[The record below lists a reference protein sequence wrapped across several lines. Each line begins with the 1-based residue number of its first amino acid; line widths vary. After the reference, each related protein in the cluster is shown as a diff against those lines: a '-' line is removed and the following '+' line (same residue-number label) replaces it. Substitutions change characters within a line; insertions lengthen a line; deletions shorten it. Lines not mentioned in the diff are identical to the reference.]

1 MASEKETCL
10 YPRPSDPPKVATA
23 RGRIVRDG
31 YSWEHIKQTWKKPP
45 ESVDGRGII
54 MTSLNYDRENEY
66 KPTPSSKDS
75 SLKKT
80 EFVMDGASLC
90 QSVDN
95 DGNAFYKTNI
105 RWGMKLRETQ
115 ANLNKGLDR
124 TKVVM
129 ADNPPDPKDPN
140 MIPDTLKWVDNFQVS
155 WRADL
160 MKGNES
166 IWSKTLTVENFNL
179 TQAQLRDL
187 MPMPSDPLRYVINA
201 SVSRQYMYM
210 VYVRYPVRQT
220 SYGWEYKSE
229 KVPVVVT
236 ISINGEAE
244 VCVTDN
250 TGPSLYQYNAEEN
263 AAQRIVPGYK
273 MVYANGPAYKSVKN
287 KADIKSI
294 KENKSTVFI
303 NASTGETID
312 RWNPNTWMIFYVC
325 DNNPMANY
333 TGTPVVNKNTNDQ
346 YHNVPGMPNALRASF
361 NRDKRKAILHYDT
374 AAGIKEVASLVGQ
387 SIAPVPVNDDAE
399 LKSVGLVPSKALS
412 YVKYNIPAGC
422 MDNFSSITGI
432 DNARL
437 PFNYANNTSG
447 YTNYKFGLS
456 WVESCNDDSYNS
468 LNNKNTVIGS
478 AKDDYFVGT
487 IVIKDND
494 RPNIFISA
502 FQDRY
507 PDMES
512 QFRVPTIVVDKKYNN
527 WFEAD
532 PKNGFV
538 TIKNTSQWFLAVDDE
553 SNGSNDWY
561 IKNTFGGNIKDS
573 FKFLKAKEA
582 LLTIF
587 RENMDD
593 EKTNKTKDCR
603 LLTDV
608 PVLFRFVM
616 IDNSGTPKCKSFTL
630 NKYPT
635 GKLADGKADEAIQYV
650 FRNAGKYYV
659 ELEVEDD
666 AKDWPDNSN
675 AIKNP
680 TNAKDQHQTRTLRAY
695 FDVLDSKFDYRVL
708 ERGVNEQ

>member
-1 MASEKETCL
+1 
-10 YPRPSDPPKVATA
+10 D
-23 RGRIVRDG
+23 
-31 YSWEHIKQTWKKPP
+31 
-45 ESVDGRGII
+45 
-54 MTSLNYDRENEY
+54 
-66 KPTPSSKDS
+66 SK
-75 SLKKT
+75 LKKT

-90 QSVDN
+90 KKVDN
-95 DGNAFYKTNI
+95 NKNISYKSNN
-105 RWGMKLRETQ
+105 RWGMKLRETK
-115 ANLNKGLDR
+115 ANIDKGLDR
-124 TKVVM
+124 TQIVKQSEPP
-129 ADNPPDPKDPN
+129 NPNDPR
-140 MIPDTLKWVDNFQVS
+140 MVEGSLKWVDELKVV

-160 MKGNES
+160 KRGTQS
-166 IWSKTLTVENFNL
+166 IWTKTIPVENFNL
-179 TQAQLRDL
+179 TQSQLREL
-187 MPMPSDPLRYVINA
+187 MPMPSDPLRYEINA
-201 SVSRQYMYM
+201 SVYRPYTYM
-210 VYVRYPVRQT
+210 VYVKIPIRREG
-220 SYGWEYKSE
+220 SEWIYKE
-229 KVPVVVT
+229 ERVPVIVT
-236 ISINGEAE
+236 VSIDAEAE

-250 TGPSLYQYNAEEN
+250 IGPSLYQYNAEEG
-263 AAQRIVPGYK
+263 AEVRIVPGYK
-273 MVYANGPAYKSVKN
+273 MIYADKTG
-287 KADIKSI
+287 
-294 KENKSTVFI
+294 KEDKGTVFLK
-303 NASTGETID
+303 ASTGETLD
-312 RWNPNTWMIFYVC
+312 KWNPGKYLIFYVC

-333 TGTPVVNKNTNDQ
+333 DGTVVVSNGTKDKYHLKSDTKALKTSFVQNDKISRQ
-346 YHNVPGMPNALRASF
+346 ATF
-361 NRDKRKAILHYDT
+361 HYDT
-374 AAGIKEVASLVGQ
+374 AKGIMPTNDKKSEYTYTLNTTIKPEVVT
-387 SIAPVPVNDDAE
+387 DETE

-412 YVKYNIPAGC
+412 YLKYKIPVTV
-422 MDNFSSITGI
+422 MKDFSDIKDI
-432 DNARL
+432 DHARL
-437 PFNYANNTSG
+437 PFDYANNTSG

-456 WVESCNDDSYNS
+456 WQERCNASYNV
-468 LNNKNTVIGS
+468 LNNETEVTGS
-478 AKDDYFVGT
+478 DKEKYFVGT

-507 PDMES
+507 PDMVN

-538 TIKNTSQWFLAVDDE
+538 TTKNTSQWFLAVDDE
-553 SNGSNDWY
+553 NNGSNDWY

-587 RENMDD
+587 RENMND

-635 GKLADGKADEAIQYV
+635 GRLADGKTDEAIQYV

-680 TNAKDQHQTRTLRAY
+680 TNAKDEHQTRTLRAY

-708 ERGVNEQ
+708 ERGVNEK